1 MKQGRNPE
9 EQKNAGFMEIPSQD
23 INRSISQK
31 NYIEHSNIQQAY
43 CNTPLGISR
52 PFAVHSD
59 TQSVTKMLLKVHF
72 LSGESGVW
80 VSNCLGL
87 EKVKQ
92 LSTTTPCLAADW
104 GAFF

>member
-1 MKQGRNPE
+1 
-9 EQKNAGFMEIPSQD
+9 
-23 INRSISQK
+23 
-31 NYIEHSNIQQAY
+31 
-43 CNTPLGISR
+43 
-52 PFAVHSD
+52 
-59 TQSVTKMLLKVHF
+59 VTKMLLKVHF